1 MNNARQTASSF
12 LSTLLIAAGLVIA
25 TLNAGASD
33 IKVIVNVSVKADS
46 ISANDLRAVFL
57 VTRRTLKD
65 GSPIVPVL
73 NKSGATHEAF
83 VEAYLHRDVDEL
95 RTYYQGLV
103 FTGKGSMP
111 RELSSDTEVTA
122 FVASTKGAIGYVDPN
137 FKAEGVKILLVLA
150 SGRNAERT
158 LVTRV
163 EPEYPETLKQLHIGG
178 TVRLAVTISPKGTV
192 EGIELLGGN
201 PILGEAAAKAAKQ
214 WVYTQHRR
222 GPRLRSAFPLRRAR
236 KPTG

>member
-1 MNNARQTASSF
+1 MNNTRETARSLLRTPLIIADWI
-12 LSTLLIAAGLVIA
+12 LIAALSAFAADVKVIA
-25 TLNAGASD
+25 NG
-33 IKVIVNVSVKADS
+33 SVKADS
-46 ISANDLRAVFL
+46 ISVDDLRAIFL
-57 VTRRTLKD
+57 VTRKTLKD
-65 GSPIVPVL
+65 GSPVVPVL

-111 RELSSDTEVTA
+111 RELSSDAEVAA

-137 FKAEGVKILLVLA
+137 FQAEGVRVLLVLA
-150 SGRNAERT
+150 SGRNAARR

-163 EPEYPETLKQLHIGG
+163 EPEYPQTLKQLHIGG

-192 EGIELLGGN
+192 EGVELLGGN

-214 WVYTQHRR
+214 WVYTPASSRTTVEVTIPFESR
-222 GPRLRSAFPLRRAR
+222 P
-236 KPTG
+236 